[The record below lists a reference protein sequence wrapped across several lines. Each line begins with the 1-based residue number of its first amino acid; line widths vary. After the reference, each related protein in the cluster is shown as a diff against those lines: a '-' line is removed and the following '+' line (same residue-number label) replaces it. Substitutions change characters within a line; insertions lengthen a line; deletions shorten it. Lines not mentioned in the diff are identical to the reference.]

1 MISSSWLFPDF
12 CSKKVRGDLR
22 WEIFSHLWSRRFE
35 QSCFLFTVGTIALR
49 LDLLEKFNNLCFR
62 FSSSSSLS
70 TAKSSSFQSWF
81 RSTIYMLR
89 SHYTILVRWD
99 SRWLPQR
106 RPWWWV
112 GWRSW
117 WFGRGIGSLPDA
129 QGHCDD
135 RCQFKYCGV
144 NVVVKNCLDSNTSRQ
159 RFWSRLIDYSGY
171 KHFPTYVIMK
181 KYIKFMKATCGHPWW
196 DKRG

>member
-1 MISSSWLFPDF
+1 
-12 CSKKVRGDLR
+12 
-22 WEIFSHLWSRRFE
+22 
-35 QSCFLFTVGTIALR
+35 
-49 LDLLEKFNNLCFR
+49 
-62 FSSSSSLS
+62 
-70 TAKSSSFQSWF
+70 
-81 RSTIYMLR
+81 MLR

-129 QGHCDD
+129 QGRCDN
-135 RCQFKYCGV
+135 RCQFKYWGV

-159 RFWSRLIDYSGY
+159 KFWSRLIDYSGY
-171 KHFPTYVIMK
+171 KHFPTHVIMK
-181 KYIKFMKATCGHPWW
+181 YITIMRATCGHPWW
-196 DKRG
+196 DKRGWHPCSLGDLLLRGSRSLSSAIIWGMRNIYIVSIFHIILLIFRWRISFVFCQISRKNRTVPSPTWCEKMVRIL

>member
-1 MISSSWLFPDF
+1 
-12 CSKKVRGDLR
+12 
-22 WEIFSHLWSRRFE
+22 
-35 QSCFLFTVGTIALR
+35 
-49 LDLLEKFNNLCFR
+49 
-62 FSSSSSLS
+62 
-70 TAKSSSFQSWF
+70 
-81 RSTIYMLR
+81 MLR

-99 SRWLPQR
+99 SRWLPRR

-129 QGHCDD
+129 QGRCDD

-144 NVVVKNCLDSNTSRQ
+144 NIVVKNCLDSNTSRQ

-171 KHFPTYVIMK
+171 KHFPTHVIMK
-181 KYIKFMKATCGHPWW
+181 KYIKIMKATCGHPWW
-196 DKRG
+196 DKRGWRPCSLDDLLLRGSRSLSSAISWSMRNMLWLSFTSYFWYSADAYHCFFAKFRERKGVKNRAVPSPT